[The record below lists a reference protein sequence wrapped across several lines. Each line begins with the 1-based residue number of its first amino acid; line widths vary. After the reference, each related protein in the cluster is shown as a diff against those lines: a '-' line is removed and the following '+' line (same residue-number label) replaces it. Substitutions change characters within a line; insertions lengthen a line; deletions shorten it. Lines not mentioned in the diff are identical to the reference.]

1 MIVRT
6 NSSVKSYASFSCIG
20 ELSNTSRIEVSDEG
34 RSHGVEQLNIHR
46 TNSSPKPRW
55 AQSRQAT
62 VQPLQA
68 ASCSIKCLVS
78 CAGLL
83 NTHILCYAILLPGR
97 KPIFRAGIRPDSDRE
112 SFEIGQKAHSE
123 AFPIGI
129 RPKSGPEIR
138 FPARKHYRL
147 TESKTLLHTHG
158 LQQRPGEC
166 ACRGTCRRSMDVAA
180 THVAAI

>member
-6 NSSVKSYASFSCIG
+6 SSSVKSYASFSCIG

-34 RSHGVEQLNIHR
+34 RSHGVQQLNIHR

-78 CAGLL
+78 SAGLL

-97 KPIFRAGIRPDSDRE
+97 KPVFQAGFRPDSDRE
-112 SFEIGQKAHSE
+112 SFEIGQRAHSE
-123 AFPIGI
+123 AF
-129 RPKSGPEIR
+129 RLESDRKS
-138 FPARKHYRL
+138 ARKSDFRP
-147 TESKTLLHTHG
+147 ESTI
-158 LQQRPGEC
+158 
-166 ACRGTCRRSMDVAA
+166 A
-180 THVAAI
+180 

>member
-20 ELSNTSRIEVSDEG
+20 ELSNTSRTEVSDEG
-34 RSHGVEQLNIHR
+34 RSHGLQQL
-46 TNSSPKPRW
+46 NSSPKPRW

-78 CAGLL
+78 SAGLL
-83 NTHILCYAILLPGR
+83 NTHILCYAILPPGR
-97 KPIFRAGIRPDSDRE
+97 KPVFRAGFRPDSDRE
-112 SFEIGQKAHSE
+112 SLEIGQRAHSE

-129 RPKSGPEIR
+129 RPKVGPEIR
-138 FPARKHYRL
+138 FPARRHYRL

-166 ACRGTCRRSMDVAA
+166 ACRGTCQRSMDVAA